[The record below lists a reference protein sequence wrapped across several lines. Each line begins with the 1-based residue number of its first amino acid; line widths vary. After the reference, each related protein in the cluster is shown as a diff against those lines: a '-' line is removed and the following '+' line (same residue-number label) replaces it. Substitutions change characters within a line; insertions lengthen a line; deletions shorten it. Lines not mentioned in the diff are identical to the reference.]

1 MSRAE
6 SSLTTSS
13 ARVVCTPTRRCT
25 TSSRC
30 ALAERPAHP
39 AEIEADPC
47 GHLNSIN
54 GVDYC
59 HRFNICHR
67 DLKPEN
73 LLLDRERNIKI
84 ADFGMAALE
93 RNDRMLET
101 SCGSPHYASPE
112 IVAGLTYHG
121 SSSDIWSCGIIL
133 FALLTG
139 RLPFDDDN
147 IRNLLAKVKIG
158 KFNMPQELPSDAKDL
173 IRRMLEVDPGK
184 RITVSAV
191 HFATQQRDS
200 LAKPIIAPPHRWS
213 RFARTLGSL
222 AGRQRSSPR
231 MPTRLRLIRLSG
243 PSTKSTRL
251 TRISSRICA
260 LCGTGHLRMK

>member
-1 MSRAE
+1 MKTDGCPF
-6 SSLTTSS
+6 L
-13 ARVVCTPTRRCT
+13 
-25 TSSRC
+25 
-30 ALAERPAHP
+30 H
-39 AEIEADPC
+39 
-47 GHLNSIN
+47 SIN

-184 RITVSAV
+184 RITVRV
-191 HFATQQRDS
+191 TVLIIQR
-200 LAKPIIAPPHRWS
+200 P
-213 RFARTLGSL
+213 
-222 AGRQRSSPR
+222 
-231 MPTRLRLIRLSG
+231 LSTTNAAMTY
-243 PSTKSTRL
+243 P
-251 TRISSRICA
+251 
-260 LCGTGHLRMK
+260 

>member
-1 MSRAE
+1 MRHYIISSKCKPIAPKNVSCFSTKQAWRFRSR
-6 SSLTTSS
+6 T
-13 ARVVCTPTRRCT
+13 
-25 TSSRC
+25 
-30 ALAERPAHP
+30 
-39 AEIEADPC
+39 I
-47 GHLNSIN
+47 SIA

-73 LLLDRERNIKI
+73 LLLDKERNIKI

-93 RNDRMLET
+93 RNDKLLET

-147 IRNLLAKVKIG
+147 IRTLLAKVKVG
-158 KFNMPQELPSDAKDL
+158 KFTMPAELPSDAKDL
-173 IRRMLEVDPGK
+173 IRRMLEVNPAR
-184 RITVSAV
+184 RITVCYI
-191 HFATQQRDS
+191 D
-200 LAKPIIAPPHRWS
+200 
-213 RFARTLGSL
+213 
-222 AGRQRSSPR
+222 
-231 MPTRLRLIRLSG
+231 
-243 PSTKSTRL
+243 
-251 TRISSRICA
+251 
-260 LCGTGHLRMK
+260 